1 MTNNTDQNQKAFK
14 NYGAYTMAEGILR
27 ANMDA
32 LRAVMMV
39 SDPGMTKTA
48 TVRSIAQEIG
58 YDLVTIIGSRM
69 QPEDVS
75 GFPTRGEIV
84 IEDLHLGT
92 KEIDSFVSSINPHTI
107 KKEKRGDQD
116 VRVIPV
122 TEYAPQS
129 WQVFI
134 QERRKVILFFDEFS
148 NTSPATR
155 ASLLSLVQDRQFPN
169 GDFFPDEVIIVG
181 AMNPTESAADG
192 YEMDMATANRFAWLR
207 WIPDNFKWLE
217 GMKTAWGRVT
227 EDSNEGKWRSFI
239 VRFLEEN
246 PGLIHKMPDINE
258 ASTDGAKAVYEKDLT
273 DPSTRTAAI
282 NAWPSYRTWD
292 ELARV
297 LDMIDA
303 DKDRANF
310 VIDGLTESNVGLE
323 GSVKFRE
330 FLTRNGAL
338 NVVEIIKNPKSLSDA
353 EWRRLSQNDFQTI
366 LNAAVNPEIINKDL
380 YANSIEIFKTL
391 IRIERESFGASQL
404 QAFLGLQNS
413 FKGLTKKE
421 KEFFKRETMEIAK
434 AFSNLTAERQIRMAK

>member
-1 MTNNTDQNQKAFK
+1 
-14 NYGAYTMAEGILR
+14 
-27 ANMDA
+27 
-32 LRAVMMV
+32 
-39 SDPGMTKTA
+39 
-48 TVRSIAQEIG
+48 
-58 YDLVTIIGSRM
+58 
-69 QPEDVS
+69 
-75 GFPTRGEIV
+75 
-84 IEDLHLGT
+84 
-92 KEIDSFVSSINPHTI
+92 
-107 KKEKRGDQD
+107 
-116 VRVIPV
+116 
-122 TEYAPQS
+122 
-129 WQVFI
+129 
-134 QERRKVILFFDEFS
+134 
-148 NTSPATR
+148 
-155 ASLLSLVQDRQFPN
+155 
-169 GDFFPDEVIIVG
+169 
-181 AMNPTESAADG
+181 
-192 YEMDMATANRFAWLR
+192 
-207 WIPDNFKWLE
+207 
-217 GMKTAWGRVT
+217 MKTAWGRVA

-310 VIDGLTESNVGLE
+310 VIDGLAESNVGLE

-380 YANSIEIFKTL
+380 YANSIEIFNTL

-404 QAFLGLQNS
+404 QAFLGMQNS

-421 KEFFKRETMEIAK
+421 KEFFKKETMKIAA